1 MGQPPCWPPLV
12 SAIAVTPTTKM
23 IGAEVTGI
31 ELGDLL
37 KDELIVATILDAL
50 EANGVLVFRELDL
63 DPETQV
69 AFCRRIGEL
78 DYSEGHHPVP
88 GIYRVTRDAAKNAA
102 AEYLKGTFHWHID
115 GCTPLHGEPPQRAT
129 LLSAKAVAESG
140 GETEFA
146 STYVAYNALTDEE
159 KERFSSLRVLH
170 SLEASQRLVYPDPT
184 PEQVEGWRA
193 RPTSVHPLVWTHRS
207 GRKSLLLSAHAD
219 HIVDMDAVREPS
231 IARRID
237 GSSHT
242 GRARVSAPMVR
253 WRHGHLGQHRRDAPR
268 HFLSRWFSSRDA
280 SDHHFRQRTN
290 SIDDGPDGLV
300 SQSGQRL
307 QSTQLLSGVRSPS
320 VPMNSLA

>member
-1 MGQPPCWPPLV
+1 MGQPPRWPPLV

-146 STYVAYNALTDEE
+146 STYAAYDALTDEE

-184 PEQVEGWRA
+184 PEQVRGLA
-193 RPTSVHPLVWTHRS
+193 RQADVGPPLGLDASIGTQVATPQRPCGSRRGH
-207 GRKSLLLSAHAD
+207 GRLRK
-219 HIVDMDAVREPS
+219 PS
-231 IARRID
+231 IARRIH
-237 GSSHT
+237 GPSHT

-268 HFLSRWFSSRDA
+268 HSLSRWFTSRDA

-290 SIDDGPDGLV
+290 SIGDGPAGW
-300 SQSGQRL
+300 
-307 QSTQLLSGVRSPS
+307 
-320 VPMNSLA
+320 